1 MSLVGWKSC
10 GNWRGKERR
19 TLRGRNALA
28 TAGRMPALRYWLLEI
43 GHDLGSS
50 GIRTQT
56 KLHWRECV
64 GIFAVTGAEA
74 MLIPIRHENME
85 ARRWPVV
92 TLTLIA
98 INVVVFLFTMSAI
111 DNESPQLSE
120 IRSHILIL
128 AAQHP
133 ELKMQSQSQRVV
145 DGFKKNHPDQWKQVQ
160 NPYRDIIN
168 AYDAKI
174 RMTEDFSKLQDEM
187 NSLNTQL
194 AALSKVSIA
203 EQYAF
208 VPAQPTAISYLTA
221 NFLHGGW
228 MHLIGNMWF
237 LWLAGF
243 VLEDVWG
250 RWLYSVFY
258 LIAGAAALQ
267 FHAWTNPGSVIP
279 TLGASGAV
287 AALMGAFLV
296 RFPKMKI
303 EMAWIWWI
311 SIVKL
316 LRTGNPFRMF
326 QFRASAYWLLPFWLL
341 IEILSGSLLG
351 TSSGVAHWAHVGGF
365 LFGALAALAIQHS
378 GLEQKANTAIEEKL
392 AWNNDPE
399 LEQASGM
406 MEHGQFPEALPLL
419 TNYVAVKPN
428 SLDAWNLLRQIHTRQ
443 NNTKEYLEATVKTC
457 GLHLKAHQVEAA
469 FQDYA
474 EFIDSGGSKMP
485 AATWLE
491 LCKGAEEM
499 QEFDRAFTEYQ
510 KLAKAYTGER
520 QALTAQLSAARLCLK
535 RLNRPQDALALY
547 QTAATSPIPHLD
559 WEQHIQAGIKEAKAA
574 MLGNAAAAGA

>member
-1 MSLVGWKSC
+1 
-10 GNWRGKERR
+10 
-19 TLRGRNALA
+19 
-28 TAGRMPALRYWLLEI
+28 
-43 GHDLGSS
+43 
-50 GIRTQT
+50 
-56 KLHWRECV
+56 
-64 GIFAVTGAEA
+64 
-74 MLIPIRHENME
+74 MLIPIKHENME

-92 TLTLIA
+92 TLALIA
-98 INVVVFLFTMSAI
+98 INVAVFLFTMSAI
-111 DNESPQLSE
+111 DDEAPQLGE
-120 IRSHILIL
+120 VKSHILIL
-128 AAQHP
+128 AALHP
-133 ELKMQSQSQRVV
+133 ELKLQTASQHLV
-145 DGFKKNHPDQWKQVQ
+145 DGFKQSHPDQWKQVQ
-160 NPYRDIIN
+160 NPYRDVIN
-168 AYDAKI
+168 AYDARIK
-174 RMTEDFSKLQDEM
+174 MMEDTSKLQDEM
-187 NSLNTQL
+187 DALNGEFVS
-194 AALSKVSIA
+194 LSKASIV

-228 MHLIGNMWF
+228 LHLIGNMWF

-250 RWLYSVFY
+250 RWLYSAFY
-258 LIAGAAALQ
+258 LIAGVAALQ
-267 FHAWTNPGSVIP
+267 FYAWTNPGSITP

-303 EMAWIWWI
+303 EMAWLFLF
-311 SIVKL
+311 KL
-316 LRTGNPFRMF
+316 YRFK
-326 QFRASAYWLLPFWLL
+326 AAAYWLLPLWLGV
-341 IEILSGSLLG
+341 EIFYGSLFG
-351 TSSGVAHWAHVGGF
+351 SSSGVAHWAHVGGF

-378 GLEQKANTAIEEKL
+378 GLEHKANKAIEDKL
-392 AWNNDPE
+392 AWTNDAE

-406 MEHGQFPEALPLL
+406 MEHGQLGEALILL

-443 NNTKEYLEATVKTC
+443 NNTKEYLDATVRTC
-457 GLHLKAHQVEAA
+457 TLHLRAHEVEAA

-474 EFIDSGGSKMP
+474 EFIDSGGSKLQ

-499 QEFDRAFTEYQ
+499 QEFDRAFAEYQ
-510 KLAKAYTGER
+510 QLAQTYPTER

-547 QTAATSPIPHLD
+547 QTAAASPIPHLD

-574 MLGNAAAAGA
+574 MSAGSAIAAGAQ